1 MSRDALVVGINKY
14 PFLKDSATG
23 NYKHLTTPATDA
35 EAIAQLLET
44 HGNFRV
50 KRFPA
55 SNIDG
60 KLQVD
65 PDKLVKTEEL
75 EAAILDLFLPESG
88 KPPET
93 ALLFFAGHGL
103 RKQLRQSLTQGFL
116 GTSDASPSKNLW
128 GLSLRELWEILQQSQ
143 AQQQVIWLDCC
154 FSGELLNF
162 KDTELG
168 RHSSGCDRFLIAASR
183 DYEVA
188 YQQLDGKHG
197 VLTGALLAGLNP
209 HLVPEFEW
217 ITNRT
222 LTVSVEQK
230 LQGYYETTKIP
241 QSPLI
246 SNHGEAIKLIQG
258 RAKPHS
264 QNQSDAKNFQN
275 LRLEPHTINE
285 LVKLLRP
292 FLEDE
297 RNRRPF
303 LVLALGNDEPV
314 LQHISWGGAVA
325 IFIPDMV
332 CKLADYGEV
341 APGKQ
346 ALWALLE
353 YVRSQVG
360 IDVQQ
365 RIDNLRPLLEVRS
378 RSDSFGVSPSSTATD
393 TTSIDVLVQKV
404 RSCLDDDMQRLHGT
418 MPLLGVDHWVDLGE
432 LFVDVNI
439 LEQVSSSRKL
449 ELDDLLQ
456 DFSAGVKEYS
466 SYRSLD
472 RIGLGKQQQ
481 RVSGLT
487 VLEKNT
493 NLMVLGK
500 PGSGKTTYL
509 QRIVTECNEG
519 RLQPQR
525 IPVLIKLR
533 YFVDDG
539 RKFEYSLEAYLTQHW
554 RLSDAEAEL
563 VLNQGRAL
571 ILLDGLDEVAGIC
584 GQEISKQIK
593 QFSRTY
599 PQNQLIVT
607 CRMQSQESRFERF
620 DYIEVADFNE
630 KQVNAFAKHYFK
642 VVCSNTKEG
651 EGKAKARQF
660 LEKLY
665 LEENK
670 TIRELVITPILLNLT
685 CSVFHQ
691 TEKFYSK
698 RSKLYEEGLELL
710 LAKWDKSREIERDEI
725 YRDLSVER
733 KRELLSYLAVKKFEQ
748 QQYILFEQE
757 EIEGYIAE
765 FLDIPQSDTR
775 VVLKAIE
782 AQHGLLIQRSET
794 VWSFSHL
801 TFQEYLVAKY
811 VNNNNL
817 TPESVFTYLSIH
829 ITNLWWHEIFI
840 LIVEILKDPDAF
852 IKLFKKEVDGII
864 VTDNKLQ
871 QILTWT
877 IEMHTNILGGYSLSS
892 IRAAYI
898 DIIQAISDEYYSQPN
913 SKQNRTIF
921 STLAGAI
928 LSHIPNEFSIYGVD
942 HESGFPRSFQGNKIL
957 ANILICALDF
967 GRVPTLGNF
976 DGIRKYIDQ
985 FLDAYN
991 HDDELQEIIYKIKN
1005 NLDDLNTVTD
1015 KEEARLEILA
1025 IWWQTNGKTWITQL
1039 RNSMITYRNIGHDW
1053 QLSNQQKLQL
1063 KHYYKANQLLINCLN
1078 SNGRV
1083 SNQVRKEIEETL
1095 LLPITEIEKRERDR
1109 SDIRLH

>member
-116 GTSDASPSKNLW
+116 ATSDTSPSKNLW

-188 YQQLDGKHG
+188 YQQLDAKHG
-197 VLTGALLAGLNP
+197 VLTGALLAGLDP

-230 LQGYYETTKIP
+230 LQAYYETTKIP

-353 YVRSQVG
+353 YMRSQVG
-360 IDVQQ
+360 VDVQQ
-365 RIDNLRPLLEVRS
+365 HIDNLRPLLDVRS

-404 RSCLDDDMQRLHGT
+404 RSCLHDDIQRLHGT

-439 LEQVSSSRKL
+439 LEEVTSSRNL
-449 ELDDLLQ
+449 ELDDLWQ
-456 DFSAGVKEYS
+456 DFSVGVKEYS

-472 RIGLGKQQQ
+472 RIGLGKRQQ

-493 NLMVLGK
+493 NLVVLGK

-519 RLQPQR
+519 RLQPHL
-525 IPVLIKLR
+525 IPMLINLR

-539 RKFEYSLEAYLTQHW
+539 CSFEYNFERYLTQHW

-584 GQEISKQIK
+584 GREISKQIK

-607 CRMQSQESRFERF
+607 CRTQSQESRFERF

-651 EGKAKARQF
+651 KAKARKF

-691 TEKFYSK
+691 TGKFYSK
-698 RSKLYEEGLELL
+698 RSKLYEQGLELL
-710 LAKWDKSREIERDEI
+710 LAKWDKSREIEREKI
-725 YRDLSVER
+725 YRDLSLER

-748 QQYILFEQE
+748 QQYVLFEQE

-765 FLDIPQSDTR
+765 FLDIPQLDTR

-782 AQHGLLIQRSET
+782 AQHGLLIERSQK

-801 TFQEYLVAKY
+801 TFQEYLAAKQIVIHLNSY
-811 VNNNNL
+811 ELEKDILQDIVNHLPKKNWQEIFLAVVVMLPKADNLLIAMKMWIDKLLGNNEKIQNFLDWISEKVRVFNSPYEAHTIRVFYFEIGKSICIKTGFSSLYGIGFNSLIISKLIYDEICLDRSLAQCLKISINTEYCYNL
-817 TPESVFTYLSIH
+817 TDRAFFIDVAIPYVTEPELKQKLGRLKKQLPNLNVTSEWIWSQVFIN
-829 ITNLWWHEIFI
+829 IAMANEELWME
-840 LIVEILKDPDAF
+840 
-852 IKLFKKEVDGII
+852 KLRTVM
-864 VTDNKLQ
+864 
-871 QILTWT
+871 
-877 IEMHTNILGGYSLSS
+877 IEH
-892 IRAAYI
+892 
-898 DIIQAISDEYYSQPN
+898 
-913 SKQNRTIF
+913 
-921 STLAGAI
+921 
-928 LSHIPNEFSIYGVD
+928 
-942 HESGFPRSFQGNKIL
+942 
-957 ANILICALDF
+957 
-967 GRVPTLGNF
+967 
-976 DGIRKYIDQ
+976 
-985 FLDAYN
+985 
-991 HDDELQEIIYKIKN
+991 
-1005 NLDDLNTVTD
+1005 
-1015 KEEARLEILA
+1015 
-1025 IWWQTNGKTWITQL
+1025 
-1039 RNSMITYRNIGHDW
+1039 RNIGYDFNFNEKEMK
-1053 QLSNQQKLQL
+1053 LLEIYYDSNKLL
-1063 KHYYKANQLLINCLN
+1063 VNCLN
-1078 SNGRV
+1078 HDGVISNKIR
-1083 SNQVRKEIEETL
+1083 QEIEESL
-1095 LLPITEIEKRERDR
+1095 FLPMPKSKNAHVKDKGDR
-1109 SDIRLH
+1109 SDIRLD

>member
-50 KRFPA
+50 KRFPG

-230 LQGYYETTKIP
+230 LQVYYETTKIP

-275 LRLEPHTINE
+275 LRLEPYTLNE

-332 CKLADYGEV
+332 CKLADSGEV
-341 APGKQ
+341 AQGKQ

-378 RSDSFGVSPSSTATD
+378 RSDSEGVSPSSIAID
-393 TTSIDVLVQKV
+393 TTSIDALVHKV
-404 RSCLDDDMQRLHGT
+404 RDRIHDDIQRLYGT

-439 LEQVSSSRKL
+439 LEKVSSSRKS
-449 ELDDLLQ
+449 ELNDLWQ
-456 DFSAGVKEYS
+456 DFSVGVKEYS

-472 RIGLGKQQQ
+472 RIGLGKQQH
-481 RVSGLT
+481 RVSGFT
-487 VLEKNT
+487 VLAKNT

-525 IPVLIKLR
+525 IPILIKLR
-533 YFVDDG
+533 EFVDDG
-539 RKFEYSLEAYLTQHW
+539 RRFEHNLECYLTQQW
-554 RLSDAEAEL
+554 RLSDAETKL
-563 VLNQGRAL
+563 VLSQGRGL
-571 ILLDGLDEVAGIC
+571 ILLDGLDEISRIDGGEIC
-584 GQEISKQIK
+584 KQIK
-593 QFSRTY
+593 RFARVY
-599 PQNQLIVT
+599 PHNQLIMT
-607 CRMQSQESRFERF
+607 CRTQSQESRFERF
-620 DYIEVADFNE
+620 DYVEVADFSE
-630 KQVNAFAKHYFK
+630 AQVNIFVEHWFKAACSKKNDGQAK
-642 VVCSNTKEG
+642 S
-651 EGKAKARQF
+651 RQF
-660 LEKLY
+660 LDKLY
-665 LEENK
+665 LEENQP
-670 TIRELVITPILLNLT
+670 IQELAITPILLSLS
-685 CSVFHQ
+685 CAVFQ
-691 TEKFYSK
+691 AQEKFYSK

-710 LAKWDKSREIERDEI
+710 LEKWDKDREIDRAEI
-725 YRDLSVER
+725 YGGLSLE
-733 KRELLSYLAVKKFEQ
+733 KKWKLLSYIAVKKFEQ
-748 QQYILFEQE
+748 QQYVLFEQE
-757 EIEGYIAE
+757 ELEKYIAD
-765 FLDIPQSDTR
+765 FLQISHQDSR
-775 VVLKAIE
+775 VVLRAIE
-782 AQHGLLIQRSET
+782 AQHGLLIERAQRI
-794 VWSFSHL
+794 WSFSHL
-801 TFQEYLVAKY
+801 TFQEYFISREF
-811 VNNNNL
+811 VNNYNL
-817 TPESVFTYLSIH
+817 CNDNEFYLKMLCNQ
-829 ITNLWWHEIFI
+829 ITNKRWWEVFLLTAELLLSSDKMLLYMKREVDKILAYDGESQRLLAWITQKCFYIDEEFKKAAVRAYFLMFFINKSAFFIIFEFEQNQPFWSFSFRDVLVNTFSELSKRRINQTGIYKNKLILGFDSELVELELPNQLLDNDGILEGEVISRLSCEIDLLHRI
-840 LIVEILKDPDAF
+840 SF
-852 IKLFKKEVDGII
+852 IKALPPEESNPNVDNLIKQQ
-864 VTDNKLQ
+864 NKLKTWWIKNCQYLLDKIDADLEENSNLGNGWQFNTIQQ
-871 QILTWT
+871 QILK
-877 IEMHTNILGGYSLSS
+877 
-892 IRAAYI
+892 
-898 DIIQAISDEYYSQPN
+898 QYYN
-913 SKQNRTIF
+913 
-921 STLAGAI
+921 
-928 LSHIPNEFSIYGVD
+928 
-942 HESGFPRSFQGNKIL
+942 GN
-957 ANILICALDF
+957 
-967 GRVPTLGNF
+967 
-976 DGIRKYIDQ
+976 
-985 FLDAYN
+985 
-991 HDDELQEIIYKIKN
+991 
-1005 NLDDLNTVTD
+1005 
-1015 KEEARLEILA
+1015 
-1025 IWWQTNGKTWITQL
+1025 
-1039 RNSMITYRNIGHDW
+1039 
-1053 QLSNQQKLQL
+1053 
-1063 KHYYKANQLLINCLN
+1063 LLLVKCLN
-1078 SNGRV
+1078 SSYQV
-1083 SNQVRKEIEETL
+1083 SNEIRQEIEDTL
-1095 LLPITEIEKRERDR
+1095 LLPISEIEKYKTKQ
-1109 SDIRLH
+1109 SNSG